1 MNASSAARSAAPGTT
16 STAAPG
22 TTSTADA
29 AVEVLGR
36 ISAALDDLPAHRPV
50 AAKVIAE
57 ADDGRSDARSLGRTL
72 GYDPALTAK
81 VMRLANSAYFGLS
94 GRVGAPAFAVTV
106 VGFSTVRSLAVAAM
120 AGLEDVP
127 EALSGFWER
136 SVLTAVGAAEL
147 APRLGVKAPD
157 AFSVGLLARLGQ
169 ALLVRCDGEHYPRL
183 LAEATDREHLLELET
198 GRYGVDHT
206 RVSAEALA
214 AWSFPEEL
222 PQALAQVERPGWATP
237 LGVSVRLGLELT
249 ERILDPARTPRPAE
263 HLSAGHVRDA
273 EVDALRVPAAAAA
286 AEMVQLL
293 TS

>member
-1 MNASSAARSAAPGTT
+1 MSDARVSELPGTSSIT
-16 STAAPG
+16 
-22 TTSTADA
+22 DE

-50 AAKVIAE
+50 AAKVISE
-57 ADDGRSDARSLGRTL
+57 ADDHRSDARSLGQTL

-81 VMRLANSAYFGLS
+81 VLRLANSAYFGLS
-94 GRVGAPAFAVTV
+94 GRVSAPAFAVTV

-127 EALSGFWER
+127 EALEGFWER
-136 SVLTAVGAAEL
+136 SVLTAVAAAEI
-147 APRLGVKAPD
+147 APRLGVKGPD

-169 ALLVRCDGEHYPRL
+169 ALLVRCDAERYPLL
-183 LAEATDREHLLELET
+183 LAQAGDRESLLELET
-198 GRYGVDHT
+198 RRYGAHHT

-214 AWSFPEEL
+214 AWSFPEDL
-222 PQALAQVERPGWATP
+222 ADALAQVDRAGWAMP
-237 LGVSVRLGLELT
+237 LAVCVRIGLELT
-249 ERILDPARTPRPAE
+249 ERILDPARPPRSAE
-263 HLSAGHVRDA
+263 HLSSGHVRDA
-273 EVDALRVPAAAAA
+273 EVDALRTQVSATA